1 MGLAGQQ
8 TEPQEGPEAQGP
20 AGRQAVCSRRGQLT
34 TGLQSGGCLRGR
46 LCSGGG
52 TQACVHPKAQ
62 DSPPNQALW
71 TEPEPS
77 GGLAGGREPLPTPR
91 NWGRASLGP
100 LALGSPLA
108 VVSGPVPHT
117 AGPTATPPL
126 WPGSHHS
133 SHKGAGRSKG
143 ATGSITLSPGSR
155 CSVHTPGPSPCLPGQ
170 PGKPTSGAGRPE
182 PEPSC
187 LGPHFSGSAP
197 SPVDAG
203 TVGGGQPDR
212 GVL

>member
-1 MGLAGQQ
+1 M
-8 TEPQEGPEAQGP
+8 
-20 AGRQAVCSRRGQLT
+20 AGRGLRRQRGQGVTWRRGSGSVHEPGWAWPASRRSLRRARRPR
-34 TGLQSGGCLRGR
+34 GLQDGR
-46 LCSGGG
+46 RCAAGGG
-52 TQACVHPKAQ
+52 NSPQGSRVGAALEAGFVVGVHPKAQ
-62 DSPPNQALW
+62 DSPPSQALW

-77 GGLAGGREPLPTPR
+77 GGRAGGREPLPTPR

-133 SHKGAGRSKG
+133 SHKGSGRSKG
-143 ATGSITLSPGSR
+143 AMGSITLSPGPR

-170 PGKPTSGAGRPE
+170 PGKLTSGAGKAR
-182 PEPSC
+182 
-187 LGPHFSGSAP
+187 A
-197 SPVDAG
+197 
-203 TVGGGQPDR
+203 
-212 GVL
+212 